1 MCESKVYL
9 KENAEEKL
17 IITDVVLLM
26 PMKNGYVF
34 TDISGKKH
42 ELEYVTIDYIDFIK
56 HKIVL
61 RKQSKY

>member
-17 IITDVVLLM
+17 VITDVVLLM

-42 ELEYVTIDYIDFIK
+42 VIEHVVIDYIDFIG

-61 RKQSKY
+61 KKQV